1 MNTKAA
7 LWTGRV
13 LSGLAILFL
22 TVDGAIK
29 LVPIQ
34 AVTDSLKEL
43 GYPTSDSFA
52 RFLGVVTLVG
62 TALYAWPRTSL
73 LGAVLL
79 TGLMG
84 GAIAT
89 HLRLDHPLFS
99 HTLFGVYLGLLL
111 WGGLWLPVANGKAA
125 AAVADIET
133 GADMSKRSLKL
144 LFVDDDFLISLS
156 TAALLEDLG
165 HAVIKAS
172 SGSAALDVLKSD
184 KPVDIMITDY
194 AMPGMTGLQLA
205 EAARMLRPGLPILLA
220 TGYADLPGQVKL
232 DLPRLSKPYQQRQ
245 LAEQIMSLVG

>member
-13 LSGLAILFL
+13 LSGLVILFL
-22 TVDGAIK
+22 AVDGAIK

-34 AVTDSLKEL
+34 AVTDSLREL
-43 GYPTSDSFA
+43 GYSTTDSFA

-99 HTLFGVYLGLLL
+99 HTLFGVYLGLFL
-111 WGGLWLPVANGKAA
+111 WAGLC
-125 AAVADIET
+125 
-133 GADMSKRSLKL
+133 
-144 LFVDDDFLISLS
+144 
-156 TAALLEDLG
+156 
-165 HAVIKAS
+165 
-172 SGSAALDVLKSD
+172 
-184 KPVDIMITDY
+184 
-194 AMPGMTGLQLA
+194 
-205 EAARMLRPGLPILLA
+205 RPSP
-220 TGYADLPGQVKL
+220 P
-232 DLPRLSKPYQQRQ
+232 
-245 LAEQIMSLVG
+245 

>member
-7 LWTGRV
+7 LWTGRA
-13 LSGLAILFL
+13 LSGLVILFL

-34 AVTDSLKEL
+34 PVIDSLREL
-43 GYPTSDSFA
+43 GYPTSVSFA
-52 RFLGVVTLVG
+52 RFIGVVTLVG

-111 WGGLWLPVANGKAA
+111 WAGLWLRDEHLRRLMP
-125 AAVADIET
+125 
-133 GADMSKRSLKL
+133 
-144 LFVDDDFLISLS
+144 LS
-156 TAALLEDLG
+156 
-165 HAVIKAS
+165 
-172 SGSAALDVLKSD
+172 
-184 KPVDIMITDY
+184 
-194 AMPGMTGLQLA
+194 
-205 EAARMLRPGLPILLA
+205 RPA
-220 TGYADLPGQVKL
+220 T
-232 DLPRLSKPYQQRQ
+232 
-245 LAEQIMSLVG
+245 